1 MDLVEVLGE
10 ELAEQVKGKMGDDV
24 ILVKE
29 ENHVTKSSFNKEREK
44 LKEEKEAL
52 ETQLKERDSQFNQL
66 KEDSTTSEELK
77 TKIEE
82 LQNANEKEKE
92 EMQKKLEQTR
102 LESEIDKRLLKEKAR
117 NPKAVKALMSMEEVS
132 IGEDGIEGLD
142 EQLESLKETDDYLFE
157 QEGKKD
163 VGKQTNP
170 GESNDEPDTREWAKK
185 QIDKFG
191 RM

>member
-10 ELAEQVKGKMGDDV
+10 ELAEQIKGKLDDDV

-29 ENHVTKSSFNKEREK
+29 ENHVTKDSFNKERQK
-44 LKEEKEAL
+44 LKDEKETL
-52 ETQLKERDSQFNQL
+52 EGQLEERDKQINQL
-66 KEDSTTSEELK
+66 KEDSNASEELK
-77 TKIEE
+77 KKIEE
-82 LQNANEKEKE
+82 LQTNNEKEKE

-102 LESEIDKRLLKEKAR
+102 LESEIDKRLLQEKAR
-117 NPKAVKALMSMEEVS
+117 NPKAVKALMNMDEVKLN
-132 IGEDGIEGLD
+132 EDGVEGLD

-170 GESNDEPDTREWAKK
+170 GENNDEPDTREWAKK